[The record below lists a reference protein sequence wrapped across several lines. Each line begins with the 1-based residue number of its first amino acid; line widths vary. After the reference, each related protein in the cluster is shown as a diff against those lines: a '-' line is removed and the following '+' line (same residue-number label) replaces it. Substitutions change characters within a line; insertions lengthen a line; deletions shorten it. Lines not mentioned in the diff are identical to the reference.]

1 MGFGFPVIYLLLLL
15 AALSLHCC
23 AGISLVAVG
32 RGYSPVV
39 AGLLTAVASLVVV
52 LGLETQAQ

>member
-1 MGFGFPVIYLLLLL
+1 MHLNCGVGEAIFL
-15 AALSLHCC
+15 AVLCLSCC
-23 AGISLVAVG
+23 KRFSLVAVG